1 MARVH
6 PNLQAFNRGEI
17 SKSALARVDIEKLRL
32 AAESQVNWA
41 PTATGSM
48 MLRPGTQ
55 YLFSTRSDA
64 ACLGIPFIYGTN
76 DTAIL
81 ELTDSHLR
89 VIVSDALLTR
99 ASVSTTVTNGDMSS
113 STGWTLAGSSNITTG
128 TVTVASPCVVTYPA
142 AHGLEV
148 GDEIVF
154 YNNGDTLPNE
164 LSFNTPVY
172 VQAVPSSTTVN
183 LSLTYGGAVLNT
195 TGTSSGTHMVKANIA
210 DINTTT
216 SGALHLRAI
225 ARGTTVSALRDVT
238 VAGGDQATLHA
249 FVIVVTKGP
258 VTFMCGTTSGG
269 ADLIARQ
276 SLGTGRHSLT
286 CTPGTGTIYVKFE
299 SEAERDVIVDSIQI
313 EGSGTFDMAAPW
325 AAADLSKIRYH
336 QSGDIVFIAC
346 DGYQQRKIERRA
358 NNSWSLVVYES
369 DDGPFVT
376 SGTQSI
382 SLTTSVYE
390 GNGTLTASG
399 PLFQTSDTGKM
410 FRIFSGGQTYRA
422 RLGAAGAVSGAIR
435 VSGISNTDRGFSW
448 VVAGTW
454 VGTIAL
460 ERSVEGPDSGFKEHS
475 TTTINTTGTAINDSA
490 DYDNV
495 TVWYRIR
502 WKTYT
507 SGTAIVSFIT
517 TTGGGGIFGTGP
529 TNAAASSGETALVR
543 VTSVTSATVVNIEVL
558 SPFSTRSASTAWD
571 HGDWSTYSG
580 WPTEVRFFGGRLFWF
595 RGDKYWGSEPDA
607 YYSFDST
614 VEGDAGP
621 INRTF
626 GAGPVDKINFA
637 LDLTRLVVGRE
648 GSIDTVRSSSQDD
661 PLTPTNTTSRT
672 VSTKGADALPACKVG
687 LRGVYVDKS
696 QRRVYGLAYSVE
708 NGDYVSQDLTALNL
722 DIGKQTFTAPAVQE
736 QPDTYLHFPTGYGQ
750 DAVLLYDPGDEL
762 LCWWRIQTL
771 GVIERVVVLPGSIED
786 SVYYVVKR
794 TINSSTKRFWEKTAL
809 RSACEG
815 GSLNKNAD
823 CFLSV
828 SQASSTTVSGL
839 SHLEG
844 ASVVLW
850 ANGKDLGTYTVSAGA
865 ITASEA
871 VTTGIVG
878 LGGVSYSYDSSS
890 ASATLT
896 CSSAYNGYPI
906 EVYANGPHGGKLRY
920 VGVLQ
925 VSGGV
930 ATLPNGRTAKK
941 IIGYMGFYAPYRS
954 AKLAYGAQMG
964 TALLQ
969 NKKVEKV
976 GLLAYN
982 THYQGLQYGSEID
995 NLQPMPLSISG
1006 QDITADT
1013 VFDEHDEAMVG
1024 LSGSWTTDSRL
1035 HLLAQ
1040 APKPVTLGGVVISM
1054 SVNESR

>member
-1 MARVH
+1 MARTH
-6 PNLQAFNRGEI
+6 PSLNSFNRGEV
-17 SKSALARVDIEKLRL
+17 SKGTLARVDIEKLRL

-41 PTATGSM
+41 PTATGAM

-64 ACLGIPFIYGTN
+64 ACVAIPFIYGTN

-89 VIVSDALLTR
+89 VITSDALLTR
-99 ASVSTTVTNGDMSS
+99 ASVSTTVTNGDFSS
-113 STGWTLAGSSNITTG
+113 STGWTLAGDSSV
-128 TVTVASPCVVTYPA
+128 TVTMTIASPCVITYA
-142 AHGLEV
+142 ANHGLAV
-148 GDEIVF
+148 GDPIV
-154 YNNGDTLPNE
+154 LR
-164 LSFNTPVY
+164 
-172 VQAVPSSTTVN
+172 
-183 LSLTYGGAVLNT
+183 T
-195 TGTSSGTHMVKANIA
+195 TGALPTGLTAGTTYYVVSTPLATTITISATAGGSAINTSGSQSGTHTVEINIA
-210 DINTTT
+210 DINTSI
-216 SGALHLRAI
+216 SGRLYLRAT
-225 ARGTTVSALRDVT
+225 ARGTTVSALRSVS
-238 VAGGDQATLHA
+238 VAGGDQATVHA
-249 FVIVVTKGP
+249 FLISVTKGP
-258 VTFMCGTTSGG
+258 VTFMAGTTSGG
-269 ADLIARQ
+269 AELISRQ
-276 SLGTGRHSLT
+276 TLDTGIHSLT
-286 CTPGTGTIYVKFE
+286 FTPGAATVYVKFE
-299 SEAERDVIVDSIQI
+299 SSLQRAVHVDSITI
-313 EGSGTFDMAAPW
+313 EGSGTFDLAAPW
-325 AAADLSKIRYH
+325 LAADLSKIRYH

-358 NNSWSLVVYES
+358 NNSWSLVRYES
-369 DDGPFVT
+369 NDGPFVT
-376 SGTQSI
+376 SGTQAVSF
-382 SLTTSVYE
+382 TPDVYE
-390 GNGTLTASG
+390 GNGTLTASAPFFG
-399 PLFQTSDTGKM
+399 SDDAGKM

-422 RLGAAGAVSGAIR
+422 RLGAAGAVSGSLR
-435 VSGISNTDRGFSW
+435 VSGISVTDRGFSW
-448 VVAGTW
+448 VLAGTW
-454 VGTIAL
+454 AGTIAL
-460 ERSVEGPDSGFKEHS
+460 ERSVEGPDTGFKEVS
-475 TTTINTTGTAINDSA
+475 TLTANTTGTPVNDSA
-490 DYDNV
+490 SYDNV
-495 TVWYRIR
+495 VVWYRIR
-502 WKTYT
+502 FKTYT
-507 SGTAIVSFIT
+507 SGVALVSFIT

-529 TNAAASSGETALVR
+529 ALAAASSGESAIVR
-543 VTSVTSATVVNIEVL
+543 VTSYTSATAVNIEVL
-558 SPFSTRSASTAWD
+558 EPFSSLSASSSWD
-571 HGDWSTYSG
+571 EGDWSTTDG
-580 WPTEVRFFGGRLFWF
+580 WPTDVRFFGGRLFWF

-626 GAGPVDKINFA
+626 GAGPIDKINFA

-648 GSIDTVRSSSQDD
+648 GSIDTVRSSSQDE

-722 DIGKQTFTAPAVQE
+722 DIGKPTFTSVAVQE
-736 QPDTYLHFPTGYGQ
+736 QPDTYLHFLTAYGQ
-750 DAVLLYDPGDEL
+750 DAVLLYDPAEEL
-762 LCWWRIQTL
+762 MCWWRIQTL

-794 TINSSTKRFWEKTAL
+794 TINSSTKRYWEKTAL

-1054 SVNESR
+1054 STNESR

>member
-1 MARVH
+1 MARLH
-6 PNLQAFNRGEI
+6 APLQAFNRGEI
-17 SKSALARVDIEKLRL
+17 SKAALARVDVEKLRL

-41 PTATGSM
+41 PSATGSM

-64 ACLGIPFIYGTN
+64 ACVGIPFVYGTN

-81 ELTDSHLR
+81 ELTDSHMR
-89 VIVSDALLTR
+89 VITSDALLTR
-99 ASVSTTVTNGDMSS
+99 ASVSTTVTNGDFSS
-113 STGWTLAGSSNITTG
+113 STGWTLAGTSSV
-128 TVTVASPCVVTYPA
+128 TVTMTIASPCVITYA
-142 AHGLEV
+142 ANHGLAV
-148 GDEIVF
+148 GDTIV
-154 YNNGDTLPNE
+154 LR
-164 LSFNTPVY
+164 
-172 VQAVPSSTTVN
+172 
-183 LSLTYGGAVLNT
+183 T
-195 TGTSSGTHMVKANIA
+195 TGALPTGLTAGTTYYVVSTPLATTITISATAGGSAINTSGSQSGTHTVEINIA
-210 DINTTT
+210 DINTTS
-216 SGALHLRAI
+216 SGALYMRAT

-249 FVIVVTKGP
+249 FLITVTKGP

-269 ADLIARQ
+269 AELISRQ
-276 SLGTGRHSLT
+276 SLDTGTHSLT

-299 SEAERDVIVDSIQI
+299 SSSQRAVEVAGISI
-313 EGSGTFDMAAPW
+313 EGSGTFDLTAPW

-336 QSGDIVFIAC
+336 QSGDVVFVAC
-346 DGYQQRKIERRA
+346 DGYQQRKIERRS
-358 NNSWSLVVYES
+358 NNSWSMVIYEA

-376 SGTQSI
+376 SGTKTVT
-382 SLTTSVYE
+382 LTPSVYE

-399 PLFQTSDTGKM
+399 PLFVSSDTGKL

-422 RLGAAGAVSGAIR
+422 RLGAEGAVSGSLR

-448 VVAGTW
+448 VLAGTW
-454 VGTIAL
+454 AGTIAL
-460 ERSVEGPDSGFKEHS
+460 ERSVEGENTGFKEVS
-475 TTTINTTGTAINDSA
+475 TLTANATTAVNDSTS
-490 DYDNV
+490 YDNV

-502 WKTYT
+502 FKTYT
-507 SGTAIVSFIT
+507 SGTAIVSFTT
-517 TTGGGGIFGTGP
+517 TTGAFGVGTVAG
-529 TNAAASSGETALVR
+529 ASAVSGESAICR
-543 VTSVTSATVVNIEVL
+543 VTSYTSATVVNIEVL
-558 SPFSTRSASTAWD
+558 QPFSSLSASSSWD
-571 HGDWSTYSG
+571 EGDWSTADG
-580 WPTEVRFFGGRLFWF
+580 WPTDVRFFGGRLFWF
-595 RGDKYWGSEPDA
+595 RGDKYWGSVPDS

-614 VEGDAGP
+614 IEGDSGP

-626 GAGPVDKINFA
+626 GAGPIDKINFS

-648 GSIDTVRSSSQDD
+648 GTIDTIRSSSQDE

-672 VSTKGADALPACKVG
+672 VSTKGADALPALKVN

-708 NGDYVSQDLTALNL
+708 NGDYVAQDLTSLNL
-722 DIGKQTFTAPAVQE
+722 DIGKPTFTSLAVQE
-736 QPDTYLHFPTGYGQ
+736 QPDTYLHFLTAYGQ
-750 DAVLLYDPGDEL
+750 DAVMLYDPGDEIM
-762 LCWWRIQTL
+762 CWWRVQTL

-786 SVYYVVKR
+786 NVYYVVKR
-794 TINSSTKRFWEKTAL
+794 TINGSTKRYWEKVAL

-828 SQASSTTVSGL
+828 SQASSTTISGL

-844 ASVVLW
+844 CTVVVW
-850 ANGKDLGTYTVSAGA
+850 ANSKDLGSYTVSAGA

-871 VTTGIVG
+871 VTTAIVG
-878 LGGVSYSYDSSS
+878 LGGVTYTHDST

-896 CSSAYNGYPI
+896 CSTAYNGYPI
-906 EVYANGPHGGKLRY
+906 EVYANGPLGGKLRY

-941 IIGYMGFYAPYRS
+941 IIGYLGLYAPFRS

-969 NKKVEKV
+969 QKKVEKV
-976 GLLAYN
+976 GVLMYN

-995 NLQPMPLSISG
+995 NLQPLPLSLGG
-1006 QDITADT
+1006 QDLSSDT
-1013 VFDEHDEAMVG
+1013 VFDEHDEALVG
-1024 LSGSWTTDSRL
+1024 LSGSWNTDSRL

-1040 APKPVTLGGVVISM
+1040 APKPCTLGGVVVGM
-1054 SVNESR
+1054 STHESK

>member
-6 PNLQAFNRGEI
+6 PNFQAFNRGEI

-41 PTATGSM
+41 PSATGSM

-89 VIVSDALLTR
+89 VITSDALLTR
-99 ASVSTTVTNGDMSS
+99 ASVSTSVTNGDFSS
-113 STGWTLAGSSNITTG
+113 SAGWTLAGQASVD
-128 TVTVASPCVVTYPA
+128 VTMTIASPCVITFA
-142 AHGLEV
+142 ANHGLAV
-148 GDEIVF
+148 GEPIV
-154 YNNGDTLPNE
+154 LR
-164 LSFNTPVY
+164 
-172 VQAVPSSTTVN
+172 
-183 LSLTYGGAVLNT
+183 T
-195 TGTSSGTHMVKANIA
+195 TGALPTGLTAGTTYYVSSVPLATTIQVSATSGGSSINTSGSQSGTHSVEINVA
-210 DINTTT
+210 DINTT
-216 SGALHLRAI
+216 SAGALYMRAQ
-225 ARGTTVSALRDVT
+225 ARGSTVSALRDVT

-249 FVIVVTKGP
+249 FLITVTKGP

-269 ADLIARQ
+269 AELIARQ
-276 SLGTGRHSLT
+276 SLGTGTHSLT
-286 CTPGTGTIYVKFE
+286 FTPGTGTIYIKFE
-299 SEAERDVIVDSIQI
+299 SSSQRAVEVAGISI
-313 EGSGTFDMAAPW
+313 EGSGTFDLTAPW

-358 NNSWSLVVYES
+358 NNSWSMVTYES

-376 SGTQSI
+376 AGSQTVTLTPSI
-382 SLTTSVYE
+382 YE
-390 GNGTLTASG
+390 GNGTLTASA
-399 PLFQTSDTGKM
+399 PLFASTDTGKL
-410 FRIFSGGQTYRA
+410 FRIFSGGQTFKV
-422 RLGAAGAVSGAIR
+422 RLATGGTSEALR
-435 VSGISNTDRGFSW
+435 VSGIGATDRGFSW
-448 VVAGTW
+448 VVAGSWT
-454 VGTIAL
+454 GTIAL
-460 ERSVEGPDSGFKEHS
+460 ERSVEGPDTGFKEVATVAANA
-475 TTTINTTGTAINDSA
+475 TTAVNDTAS
-490 DYDNV
+490 YDNV
-495 TVWYRIR
+495 TVWYQMRF
-502 WKTYT
+502 K
-507 SGTAIVSFIT
+507 SGGTGIALVSFVT
-517 TTGGGGIFGTGP
+517 TTGGGGVFGGGSA
-529 TNAAASSGETALVR
+529 NAAASSGATAIVR
-543 VTSVTSATVVNIEVL
+543 VTSYTSETVVGIETL
-558 SPFSTRSASTAWD
+558 QPFSSTGASSSWD
-571 HGDWSTYSG
+571 EGDWSTADG
-580 WPTEVRFFGGRLFWF
+580 WPTDVRFFGGRLFWF

-626 GAGPVDKINFA
+626 GAGPIDKINFA

-648 GSIDTVRSSSQDD
+648 GTIDTIRSSSQDD

-722 DIGKQTFTAPAVQE
+722 DIGKPTFTAPAVQE
-736 QPDTYLHFPTGYGQ
+736 QPDTYLHFPTAYGQ

-794 TINSSTKRFWEKTAL
+794 TINSSTKRYWEKTAL

-865 ITASEA
+865 IAASEA

-982 THYQGLQYGSEID
+982 THYQGVQYGSEID
-995 NLQPMPLSISG
+995 NLQPMPLSIGG

-1054 SVNESR
+1054 STNESR